1 MMAKQLE
8 ISLLGGVNLNLN
20 GRPLEKVTSQ
30 KAIALFIYLACNRR
44 PIPRDV
50 LAELFYGH
58 LPQSRARANLRV
70 LLSRLRPLNDYLLIS
85 RQSVSFNFESN
96 YRLDT
101 AELGTQLAAI
111 GQPETLSPDAAA
123 RLESALALHKGD
135 FLAGFHLPD
144 ALGFEEWAVVEQE
157 RLHRLTVE
165 AMTTLLDFY
174 LESDQY
180 ARGIELASRL
190 LQLDSWNE
198 KAHRQMMTLLARSGQ
213 RSAALAHYA
222 RCKQILAQEL
232 GAEPAAETKALFQ
245 RIQTL
250 ELDAQERAR
259 QTIGVYPHNF
269 PRQLTPFFGRE
280 MEIAQIVECAA
291 NPDCHLL
298 SILGPGGVGKTRL
311 ALEAAQVLLQL
322 AGQGQFF
329 AHGLFFTPLASVSSG
344 EFVVSAIAEA
354 LNFAFYGPDS
364 PQEQLINYL
373 RQKEM
378 LLILDNFEHLVGAG
392 DLLLDILQNAPQVK
406 LVITS
411 RERLNLRAEWLLP
424 IEGLPYHSP
433 GSAQQPPALRLFA
446 QSAQRVSPRF
456 SFDAEQDA
464 VIKICRQLEGL
475 PLAIELAAA
484 LRRFSSCEQIM
495 QQIERSF
502 DSLSVAWR
510 DVPPRHRSLRA
521 VFEHSWNLLTAAE
534 RSVFQ
539 QLSLFRGGFCQQAA
553 QAVAGASPAMLDA
566 LVDKSLL
573 RVDAQR
579 RYYVHQMLRQYAAE
593 KLSRQPEVEES
604 AFTQYSAYYANL
616 LQERAPAL
624 KGQGQAAALIE
635 IGLEIDNARRVWNR
649 AAQQVKAG
657 KQTDLALKTLRR
669 AAEALFL
676 FYLLR
681 DWHQEGRDTFA
692 RAVLALQSA
701 AERKGQL
708 LNAELLAYQGRFSQF
723 LTHPERARPL
733 FERSLAIFEAEGR
746 PADAA
751 LACYGLGYA
760 AHIEGDYPQAAAH
773 FLKSLEFYRMQGKNW
788 GVANALNGL
797 SMAMR
802 RQGDFQKAEA
812 YARRSL
818 NLRQSIGEQ
827 RGIAVSLNNLGLIYC
842 ATGAYAQ
849 AKIALQE
856 GLAITRRLNYKVG
869 MANAYTGLCQAAFRL
884 DEVEAAEKFGRQS
897 LSIYQEIG
905 DCWGAAIAYN
915 NLGQMAVEQGQ
926 YARAQGFYGEGIA
939 IYRRIGVK
947 SGLANSLGGL
957 GKARCHLGD
966 FEGAKQNLAEALQL
980 ALDIQTRP
988 IALDIL
994 MAVAV
999 LWQKEGNAQQSLE
1012 LLAFIKESSANL
1024 DAVREEAAALFADF
1038 AGRLSAKVVAEAEA
1052 KSRARELDEVAV
1064 DVLALLF

>member
-1 MMAKQLE
+1 MAKQLE
-8 ISLLGGVNLNLN
+8 ISLLGGVSLTLN

-44 PIPRDV
+44 PVPRDV

-85 RQSVSFNFESN
+85 RQSVSFNFESD

-101 AELGTQLAAI
+101 AELDAQLAAI
-111 GQPETLSPDAAA
+111 EQPETLTPNAAA
-123 RLESALALHKGD
+123 RLESALTLYKGD
-135 FLAGFHLPD
+135 FLAGFHLSD
-144 ALGFEEWAVVEQE
+144 ALGFEEWAAVEQE
-157 RLHRLTVE
+157 RLHHLTVE
-165 AMTTLLDFY
+165 AMAVLLDFY
-174 LESDQY
+174 LENNQY
-180 ARGIELASRL
+180 ARGIELALRL

-222 RCKQILAQEL
+222 RCKQVLAQEL

-245 RIQTL
+245 RIQIL
-250 ELDAQERAR
+250 ELDAQERTR
-259 QTIGVYPHNF
+259 QTTIVYPHNF

-291 NPDCHLL
+291 NPNCHLL
-298 SILGPGGVGKTRL
+298 TILGPGGVGKTRL
-311 ALEAAQVLLQL
+311 ALQAAQVLLQFT
-322 AGQGQFF
+322 AQEQFF
-329 AHGLFFTPLASVSSG
+329 THGLFFTPLASVGSG

-354 LNFAFYGPDS
+354 LNFTFYGSDS
-364 PQEQLINYL
+364 PQKQLVNYL
-373 RQKEM
+373 RRKDM
-378 LLILDNFEHLVGAG
+378 LLILDNFEHLVDAG
-392 DLLLDILQNAPQVK
+392 DLLLDILQHAPQVK
-406 LVITS
+406 LVVTS

-424 IEGLPYHSP
+424 VEGLPWRSP
-433 GSAQQPPALRLFA
+433 GSAQQSPALRLFA

-484 LRRFSSCEQIM
+484 LRRFGDCEQIAR
-495 QQIERSF
+495 QIKQSF
-502 DSLSVAWR
+502 DFLSVSWR
-510 DVPPRHRSLRA
+510 DIPPRHRSLRA

-534 RSVFQ
+534 RSVFK
-539 QLSLFRGGFCQQAA
+539 QLALFRGGFTQPAA
-553 QAVAGASPAMLDA
+553 QAVGGASPAMLDA

-593 KLSRQPEVEES
+593 KLSQQPEVEES
-604 AFTQYSAYYANL
+604 AFTRYSAYYANL
-616 LQERAPAL
+616 LQERASSL
-624 KGQGQAAALIE
+624 KGPGQAAALVE
-635 IGLEIDNARRVWNR
+635 IGLEIDNARRIWNR
-649 AAQQVKAG
+649 AAQQVEAG
-657 KQTDLALKTLRR
+657 KQTDLALKTLER
-669 AAEALFL
+669 AAESLFL

-681 DWHQEGRDTFA
+681 DWHQEGQDAFA
-692 RAVLALQSA
+692 RAVLALQGA
-701 AERKGQL
+701 AGRKNQTL
-708 LNAELLAYQGRFSQF
+708 IAELLAYQGRFSQF
-723 LTHPERARPL
+723 LTHPEQAKPL
-733 FERSLAIFEAEGR
+733 FERSLAIFEEAGR

-760 AHIEGDYPQAAAH
+760 AHIEGDYLQAAAH
-773 FLKSLEFYRMQGKNW
+773 FLTSLEFYRMQGNNW
-788 GVANALNGL
+788 GAANALNGL

-802 RQGDFQKAEA
+802 RQGDFQQAEA

-849 AKIALQE
+849 AKTALQE

-869 MANAYTGLCQAAFRL
+869 MANACTGLCQAAFRL
-884 DEVEAAEKFGRQS
+884 GEAETAEKFGRQS
-897 LSIYQEIG
+897 LNIYLEIG
-905 DCWGAAIAYN
+905 DYWGAAIAYN

-926 YARAQGFYGEGIA
+926 YAKAQEFYREGIA
-939 IYRRIGVK
+939 IYRRIGLK

-957 GKARCHLGD
+957 GKTCCYLD
-966 FEGAKQNLAEALQL
+966 NFEEAKQNLAEALQL
-980 ALDIQTRP
+980 ALEIKARP
-988 IALDIL
+988 IVLDIL
-994 MAVAV
+994 MAAAI
-999 LWQKEGNAQQSLE
+999 LWQKEGSALQSLN
-1012 LLAFIKESSANL
+1012 LLAFIKESSDNL
-1024 DAVREEAAALFADF
+1024 EAVRKEATALFNNYA
-1038 AGRLSAKVVAEAEA
+1038 RNLSAQLVAEAEA
-1052 KSRARELDEVAV
+1052 QSRAWELDEVATN
-1064 DVLALLF
+1064 VLAALF